1 MLALW
6 LASALWGGVLV
17 ALLWGFTADDSY
29 IVYRY
34 ADHFSS
40 GRGLVY
46 NPAEHV
52 SALTSPLHALLCSL
66 LSLLPLSIVASN
78 KIMALVFISTTCTL
92 ACRRLGYGS
101 FRLFLV
107 AGLVVGSP
115 HVILWTVG
123 GLETPYLLCLFMVLF
138 WQHVAFRRTPS
149 LRAALA
155 LSLTCGFCFLLR
167 FDSILLTAPA
177 LVHSILQGR
186 RSDLSLAR
194 ASLALVGPA
203 LCVAAS
209 WLAFSHIY
217 YHDIFPTSYYSKG
230 LAFSWYGV
238 ATNAIYI
245 FQFLAVSGLG
255 AVAAVILLVLFI
267 RRNGI
272 IASTVRHW
280 TCTHAGLLVGLVF
293 SGVYALG
300 MVTTH
305 MMFSYRFLVPYLPLV
320 LLLVIDL
327 HPLTRRQRGG
337 RFNPLAL
344 LTMGLGTLALQGA
357 VLAALLSTSL
367 NPGAVGEYRRV
378 NLGQYKQ
385 FLNVLQEQTLC
396 IRDHWARQHSRTGGP
411 TVYVFAA
418 GVPGHRLPNARIVD
432 SSIISYRH
440 CFRDAPSGISRSADY
455 VFATSRHGPL
465 ATQLGGLLGR
475 LQRLDASVRFV
486 SFDGAVEEFVVYF
499 NPHPSSFRLPPYI
512 DGPPAGS
519 SGGGNSMQ

>member
-1 MLALW
+1 MLAMW
-6 LASALWGGVLV
+6 LASALWGAVLV
-17 ALLWGFTADDSY
+17 ALLWGFTADDSF

-34 ADHFSS
+34 AAHFSS
-40 GRGLVY
+40 GHGLVY
-46 NPAEHV
+46 NPAEHI

-78 KIMALVFISTTCTL
+78 KIMAVLLIATASAF
-92 ACRRLGYGS
+92 ACRRLAYGP
-101 FRLFLV
+101 FRLLLVGGLV
-107 AGLVVGSP
+107 AGSP
-115 HVILWTVG
+115 HVILWAVG
-123 GLETPYLLCLFMVLF
+123 GLETPYLLSLFMVFF
-138 WQHVAFRRTPS
+138 WQHEAFRVTPS

-167 FDSILLTAPA
+167 FDSMLLTAPA
-177 LVHSILQGR
+177 LLHAILQSR
-186 RSDLSLAR
+186 RSELSRAR
-194 ASLALVGPA
+194 AFIALAGPA
-203 LCVAAS
+203 FCVAAS
-209 WLAFSHIY
+209 WLAFSHFY

-238 ATNAIYI
+238 ATNAIYV

-255 AVAAVILLVLFI
+255 VVAAVILLVLFI
-267 RRNGI
+267 RRDVI
-272 IASTVRHW
+272 VASTVRNW
-280 TCTHAGLLVGLVF
+280 TCTHAGLLAGLVLSF
-293 SGVYALG
+293 VYALG

-327 HPLTRRQRGG
+327 YPLTWRQREAS
-337 RFNPLAL
+337 FNPLAL
-344 LTMGLGTLALQGA
+344 LTMGLCTLALQGA

-378 NLGQYKQ
+378 ELVQYEQ

-396 IRDHWARQHSRTGGP
+396 IREHWARQHGRAGSP

-418 GVPGHRLPNARIVD
+418 GVPGHGLPNARIVD

-440 CFRDAPSGISRSADY
+440 CFRDSPSGISRSADY

-475 LQRLDASVRFV
+475 LQRLDSSVRFI
-486 SFDGAVEEFVVYF
+486 SFDGTVEEFVVYF
-499 NPHPSSFRLPPYI
+499 NPRPSAFRLPPYI
-512 DGPPAGS
+512 DGPPGGS

>member
-6 LASALWGGVLV
+6 LASALWGGVLIT
-17 ALLWGFTADDSY
+17 LLWSFTADDSY

-34 ADHFSS
+34 AAHFSS

-46 NPAEHV
+46 NSAEHI

-66 LSLLPLSIVASN
+66 LSLLPFSIVASN
-78 KIMALVFISTTCTL
+78 KIMALVFISTTSTL

-101 FRLFLV
+101 FRLLLV

-123 GLETPYLLCLFMVLF
+123 GLETPYLLSLFMVFF
-138 WQHVAFRRTPS
+138 WQQAAFRRTRT

-167 FDSILLTAPA
+167 FDSILLTVPA
-177 LVHSILQGR
+177 LLHAILQGR
-186 RSDLSLAR
+186 RSDLSLTR
-194 ASLALVGPA
+194 AAIALAGPA
-203 LCVAAS
+203 FFVAAS

-230 LAFSWYGV
+230 LTFSWYGA

-255 AVAAVILLVLFI
+255 AISTVILLVLFI
-267 RRNGI
+267 RRDMMI
-272 IASTVRHW
+272 SSTVRHW

-327 HPLTRRQRGG
+327 YPLQGRQRGG

-344 LTMGLGTLALQGA
+344 LTMGLVTLALQGA
-357 VLAALLSTSL
+357 VLAALLSASL

-385 FLNVLQEQTLC
+385 FLNVLREQTSC
-396 IRDHWARQHSRTGGP
+396 IRDHWARQHSRASGP

-418 GVPGHRLPNARIVD
+418 GIPGHGLPHARIVD

-440 CFRDAPSGISRSADY
+440 CFRDSPSGISRSADY

-465 ATQLGGLLGR
+465 ANQLGGLLAS
-475 LQRLDASVRFV
+475 LQRLDSSVRFI
-486 SFDGAVEEFVVYF
+486 SFDGTVEEFVVYF
-499 NPHPSSFRLPPYI
+499 NPHPSAFRLPPYM
-512 DGPPAGS
+512 DGPPAVS